1 MRKMRKIYLTV
12 IVAFLCNMVFSQGY
26 FIPTTYRG
34 AFAPAPT
41 TPWTETWTNWDPQNT
56 SYPTSTVTVSTSIT
70 VNTTW
75 TASNTYLLQGQIYVK
90 NGATLTIEPGTV
102 ILGDK
107 ASVGAGLFIT
117 QGSKL
122 NAVGTK
128 DLPII
133 FTSNQAAGL
142 RSAGDWG
149 GVILM
154 GKGAINSAGGIAN
167 IEGIL
172 AGPDTQ
178 FGGGVSPDVTDN
190 SGILQYVRIE
200 FAGYIYAVNKEING
214 LTLGAVGSGTT
225 IEHIQVSFANDDAYE
240 WFGGSV
246 NCRYLVSYR
255 NLDDDFDTDNGY
267 SGKNQFLLS
276 VRDPNIADNPSVS
289 TSEGFESDN
298 DAAGS
303 TATPQTSAIFSNVTL
318 VGPLRGVPGSTIAS
332 GYKRGARIRR
342 NSGLKIYNSI
352 FMDHLTGVYIDG
364 LLCEGNATTGTLKFN
379 NNITAGNNTGK
390 NTERNATST
399 YNMSAWYGAGSN
411 DSIASTAG
419 ILTNPYDFYNPDYRP
434 VGGSIALTNCSFLDP
449 GITSNVLFA
458 PVATTVIQYCV
469 NEIAL
474 PLTATAT
481 SGNTL
486 NWYTVA
492 TGGVVTSVPTPS
504 TISAGTYTYYVAQ
517 AGIQGIEGPR
527 TAIVVTVN
535 ANPTAPII
543 TPSGATSFCTGSTI
557 TLTSDQSIG
566 NVWNDGAI
574 STTTSIIVGTT
585 GDYTVTYTDGNGC
598 STTSLPLSVN
608 VSSTPIPTITASG
621 SLSFCEGDS
630 VILVS
635 TLGDTYVWSDASI
648 NDSLIV
654 YTPGTYTVT
663 TTNTDACLGVG
674 TSDDIVVTVN
684 PVPTAVATYT
694 TSGNVT
700 TFTHTGSTG
709 ATSYSWD
716 FGDGNNS
723 SLPEPVH
730 AYAANSNYTVV
741 LTAIQGS
748 CTSTYTFTVLINV
761 GLNEISLFESI
772 ALYPNPV
779 RDEAN
784 LVIDLNEMSNIE
796 VIVCDMSGKVISS
809 VFSGQVNTGK
819 TEFKINTNEFDNGI
833 YYTRISTGNSV
844 KTIKMIVSK

>member
-1 MRKMRKIYLTV
+1 MKKMKKIYLTMM
-12 IVAFLCNMVFSQGY
+12 VAFLCNLVFSQGY
-26 FIPTTYRG
+26 FVPTTYRG
-34 AFAPAPT
+34 AFAPAPEAM
-41 TPWTETWTNWDPQNT
+41 WTDTWTNWDPQNT
-56 SYPTSTVTVSTSIT
+56 VYPASTVTVTTSIT
-70 VNTTW
+70 NNTTW
-75 TASNTYLLQGQIYVK
+75 TANNVYLLSGQIYVK
-90 NGATLTIEPGTV
+90 NGATLTIEPGTK

-107 ASVGAGLFIT
+107 AAVGAGLFIT

-128 DLPII
+128 DLPIV

-154 GKGAINSAGGIAN
+154 GRGSNNNAGGIAN

-172 AGPDTQ
+172 ASADTQ
-178 FGGGVSPDVTDN
+178 FGGGTSPNDADN

-225 IEHIQVSFANDDAYE
+225 IDHIQVSFSNDDAFE
-240 WFGGSV
+240 WFGGTV

-267 SGKNQFLLS
+267 SGKVQFALS

-303 TATPQTSAIFSNVTL
+303 TSTPLTSAIFSNITL

-342 NSGLKIYNSI
+342 DSNLKIYNSI

-364 LLCEGNATTGTLKFN
+364 LLCEANATSGALKFN

-390 NTERNATST
+390 NTERNSTST
-399 YNMSAWYGAGSN
+399 YNMSAWYGAGMN
-411 DSIASTAG
+411 DSVVSTAG
-419 ILTNPYDFYNPDYRP
+419 ILTTPYDFYAPDYRP
-434 VGGSIALTNCSFLDP
+434 ISGSLALSNISYTDA

-458 PVATTVIQYCV
+458 PTATTAVQYCV
-469 NEIAL
+469 NETASAL
-474 PLTATAT
+474 SATAT

-492 TGGVVTSVPTPS
+492 TGGVAGTVPTPS
-504 TISAGTYTYYVAQ
+504 TLTAGTFTYYVSQ
-517 AGIQGIEGPR
+517 VGIQGIEGPR
-527 TAIVVTVN
+527 TAIIVTVD
-535 ANPTAPII
+535 ANPTAPTV

-557 TLTSDQSIG
+557 TLTSSQATG
-566 NVWNDGAI
+566 NVWNNTAA
-574 STTTSIIVGTT
+574 STTATITVGTT
-585 GDYTVTYTDGNGC
+585 ANYSVTYTDGNGC
-598 STTSLPLSVN
+598 SSTSIPLSVN
-608 VSSTPIPTITASG
+608 VSATPIPTITASG

-635 TLGDTYVWSDASI
+635 TVADSYVWSDAST
-648 NDSLIV
+648 NDTLIV
-654 YTPGTYTVT
+654 YTAGTYNVT

-674 TSDDIVVTVN
+674 TSSNSVVTVN
-684 PVPTAVATYT
+684 VTPTAMAAFT
-694 TSGNVT
+694 TAGNVT
-700 TFTHTGSTG
+700 TFATTGSAN

-723 SLPEPVH
+723 SQAAPVH
-730 AYAANSNYTVV
+730 AYAANGSYTVV
-741 LTAIQGS
+741 LTAINGS
-748 CTSTYTFTVLINV
+748 CTDEYTFTVAISV
-761 GLNEISLFESI
+761 GLDELNLFENI
-772 ALYPNPV
+772 TLYPNPV

-784 LVIDLNEMSNIE
+784 LIIELNDNSNID
-796 VIVCDMSGKVISS
+796 IVVFDMSGKIVSS
-809 VFSGQVNTGK
+809 VFNGQVSSGK
-819 TEFKINTNEFDNGI
+819 SEFKINTNELENGM
-833 YYTRISTGNSV
+833 YYTKISTGTSV
-844 KTIKMIVSK
+844 KTIKMNVIK